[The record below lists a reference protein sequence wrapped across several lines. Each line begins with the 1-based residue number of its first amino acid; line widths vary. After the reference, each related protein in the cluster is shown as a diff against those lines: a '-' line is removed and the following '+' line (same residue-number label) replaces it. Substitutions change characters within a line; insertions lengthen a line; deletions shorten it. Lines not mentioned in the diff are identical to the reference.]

1 MHSCFKFLIFFSSYS
16 SLDYGKSLNIQRV
29 VPQDAVLYQTE
40 RYHTGTFGYEFP
52 IKGDGNYVLVT
63 KFSEVWFTAP
73 NQKVGLC
80 SEPKR
85 LEHY

>member
-1 MHSCFKFLIFFSSYS
+1 MTVVTFNRFT
-16 SLDYGKSLNIQRV
+16 LDYGKSLSIHRV

-52 IKGDGNYVLVT
+52 VKGDGDYVLVT

-73 NQKVGLC
+73 NQKVSIIDGELLC
-80 SEPKR
+80 VKYRSVSE
-85 LEHY
+85 